1 MKEQLDIRIRNVLE
15 GLSGKTL
22 DLFRPI
28 FRFYLN
34 FYKAVEEIKCK
45 LRVRELVEKF
55 QEEILNPI
63 FLIEK
68 KFFCFILSFK
78 VFELILNVLHQV
90 LLEFYHVFNKNK
102 SVGVTHLVENST
114 CSS

>member
-15 GLSGKTL
+15 GLPGKAF

-28 FRFYLN
+28 FRFYLD

-45 LRVRELVEKF
+45 LRVRELIEKF

-68 KFFCFILSFK
+68 KFFGFILSFK
-78 VFELILNVLHQV
+78 IFELVLNVLH
-90 LLEFYHVFNKNK
+90 
-102 SVGVTHLVENST
+102 
-114 CSS
+114 